1 LYKLLFLDPD
11 DDTQAF
17 KPRDFA
23 ERFLMN
29 ENTMNIAAKRQTLG
43 TAGAKQPKAQDMRM
57 EKARDFFK
65 KLQSYELLREV
76 SEETKLAAP
85 VFES

>member
-1 LYKLLFLDPD
+1 
-11 DDTQAF
+11 
-17 KPRDFA
+17 
-23 ERFLMN
+23 MN